1 MTVCGRIDLRR
12 TWPTA
17 TGGRLSAPWVPLLR
31 AISRSFALIM
41 PAAKPVGSQHSA
53 HGAPAIALHA
63 AGCRPS
69 LARGRAGAHG
79 TGKDQGQPLDIAKFR
94 SRNAAN
100 SSEDTEAPAGI
111 PSEQGNFRDLTGNVV
126 PRKSRP
132 TVGFTA

>member
-41 PAAKPVGSQHSA
+41 PAAKPVGSQHSV
-53 HGAPAIALHA
+53 HGAPRHRA
-63 AGCRPS
+63 ACRRLPPC
-69 LARGRAGAHG
+69 LARVRADAHG
-79 TGKDQGQPLDIAKFR
+79 TGKDQGQPIDLAQFR

-100 SSEDTEAPAGI
+100 SSEDPEAPAEI
-111 PSEQGNFRDLTGNVV
+111 PC
-126 PRKSRP
+126 
-132 TVGFTA
+132 

>member
-1 MTVCGRIDLRR
+1 MTVCGRIDPRR

-41 PAAKPVGSQHSA
+41 PAAKPVGSQHSRTA
-53 HGAPAIALHA
+53 PPAIALHA

-69 LARGRAGAHG
+69 LARACARG
-79 TGKDQGQPLDIAKFR
+79 TGKDQGQPLDIAQFR

-100 SSEDTEAPAGI
+100 SSEDPEAPAEI
-111 PSEQGNFRDLTGNVV
+111 PC
-126 PRKSRP
+126 
-132 TVGFTA
+132 